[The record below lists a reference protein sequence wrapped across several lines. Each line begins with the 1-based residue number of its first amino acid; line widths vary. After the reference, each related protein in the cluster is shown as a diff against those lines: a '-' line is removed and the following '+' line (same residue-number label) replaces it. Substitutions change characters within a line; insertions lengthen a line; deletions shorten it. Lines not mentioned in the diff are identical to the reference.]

1 MILRRI
7 IAHFRKQEWTAIAI
21 DFVIV
26 VIGVFVGLQVNNW
39 NEMRKAHA
47 AEVQLLERL
56 HQDVVLAE
64 VSIGT
69 HRERQQQR
77 VIDLTAAYERITGDG
92 DAPLTPQECIAI
104 ASSFISSTRIPLL
117 PTLGVLQAGPGY
129 GSITDPD
136 LRASIAALSQGVE
149 QINDHVSKELGTIVD
164 PSQAFPDLI
173 ALSNYVDEDGEV
185 RMSAVCDLQNMRT
198 NQRFLNAI
206 VNNRDFQDSLSN
218 LVAPV
223 HAAFSELHVDLDRV
237 LEIQHD
243 ETSQ

>member
-1 MILRRI
+1 MLLRHV
-7 IAHFRKQEWTAIAI
+7 IAHLRKQEWTAIAI

-39 NEMRKAHA
+39 NEMRNAHA
-47 AEVQLLERL
+47 AEEQLLERL

-64 VSIGT
+64 ELIGT
-69 HRERQQQR
+69 NRERQPQR
-77 VIDLTAAYERITGDG
+77 VTDLTAAYERVTGDG
-92 DAPLTPQECIAI
+92 DAPLTPQECSAI

-117 PTLGVLQAGPGY
+117 PTLGLLQAGPGY

-149 QINDHVSKELGTIVD
+149 QIDDFVSKELGTIVE

-173 ALSNYVDEDGEV
+173 ALSNYVGEDGEV
-185 RMSAVCDLQNMRT
+185 RVSGVCDLQKMRT

-206 VNNRDFQDSLSN
+206 ALNRDFQDSLSFR
-218 LVAPV
+218 VAPV
-223 HAAFSELHVDLDRV
+223 LAAFSELHVDLDRV
-237 LEIQHD
+237 LEIQHGG
-243 ETSQ
+243 TSQ